1 MINDKISSIKKSI
14 NILKRLA
21 ERPYEMTVL
30 ELSKELQINRS
41 TVHRIITTLK
51 EEFLVLQNPY
61 NKKYY
66 LGPTAYHIGASYVS
80 SINNYDQVRN
90 ILNEIALEI
99 NQSVG
104 FVKLE
109 GERIINIY
117 EIESYQPV
125 RIGYRQGKY
134 YPIHCG
140 AYGKCTMAF
149 FEPKERL
156 KEIVYSTE
164 LVKNTPNTITN
175 PEKLLKEYEKIR
187 NDGYAISD
195 EENLI
200 GLIGIGAPIFN
211 ANGKIIG
218 TIASALIKS
227 NSSKEDIEKVKLAM
241 INGAKRISKF
251 LV

>member
-1 MINDKISSIKKSI
+1 MINDKISSINKAI

-21 ERPYEMTVL
+21 EEPFEMTAL
-30 ELSKELQINRS
+30 NLSNELQINRS
-41 TVHRIITTLK
+41 TVHRILSTLK

-66 LGPTAYHIGASYVS
+66 LGPAAYHIGASYVS
-80 SINNYDQVRN
+80 NINNYDQIRY
-90 ILNEIALEI
+90 ILNEIALDI

-117 EIESYQPV
+117 EIESYQPI
-125 RIGYRQGKY
+125 RIGYRQGQY

-140 AYGKCTMAF
+140 VYGKCTMAF

-156 KEIVYSTE
+156 EEIVYSIE
-164 LVKNTPNTITN
+164 LVKNTPNTITD

-187 NDGYAISD
+187 KDGYAISD

-200 GLIGIGAPIFN
+200 GLIGIGAPVFYS
-211 ANGKIIG
+211 NGKIIG
-218 TIASALIKS
+218 TIGSALIKS
-227 NSSKEDIEKVKLAM
+227 SSTKEDIEKVKIAM

>member
-1 MINDKISSIKKSI
+1 MVNDKISAIEKAI
-14 NILKRLA
+14 IILKRLA
-21 ERPYEMTVL
+21 EEPFEMSVL
-30 ELSKELQINRS
+30 DLSNELQINRS
-41 TVHRIITTLK
+41 TVHRTIGILK
-51 EEFLVLQNPY
+51 EEYLVLQNPY

-80 SINNYDQVRN
+80 NINNYDQIRY

-99 NQSVG
+99 NQSIG

-117 EIESYQPV
+117 EIESYQPI
-125 RIGYRQGKY
+125 RIGYRQGRY

-149 FEPKERL
+149 YEPKEKL
-156 KEIVYSTE
+156 EKIVYSTE
-164 LVKNTPNTITN
+164 LVKNTPYTITD

-187 NDGYAISD
+187 KDGYAISD
-195 EENLI
+195 EEHLL
-200 GLIGIGAPIFN
+200 GLIGVGAPVFN
-211 ANGKIIG
+211 PSGKIIG
-218 TIASALIKS
+218 TIAAALIKS
-227 NSSKEDIEKVKLAM
+227 TSTNEDIEKVKLAM
-241 INGAKRISKF
+241 INGAKRISKY